1 MFVCLF
7 FGFWMKDPKLEQ
19 TNKRVRDEKY
29 AVDCKHIIITGI
41 RRRDWKHTGWW
52 ADEGRRSKHITHH
65 KRVDH
70 QVIVFESIESRR
82 STDTVLTWLTE
93 LQTRQHRHKHS
104 KHKVIVNLHWREKPP
119 AQVEKKEKR
128 NLRPGNSPLR
138 PLPALSASGPS
149 LVRFLEKKPERRTR
163 RRGKK
168 KDWKHQQLGNLGHK
182 PECLSSP
189 HCYSKSGTNKMR
201 RAGGERGGNREGEE
215 GGEEGGRKENKNW
228 SNGHHLQ
235 MDSI

>member
-1 MFVCLF
+1 
-7 FGFWMKDPKLEQ
+7 MKDPKLEQ
-19 TNKRVRDEKY
+19 PNKRVRDEKY
-29 AVDCKHIIITGI
+29 AVDCKHIIITGM
-41 RRRDWKHTGWW
+41 RSRDWKHTGWW

-138 PLPALSASGPS
+138 PLRFRTFTCSLS
-149 LVRFLEKKPERRTR
+149 RKKTR
-163 RRGKK
+163 KKNKKKGGK
-168 KDWKHQQLGNLGHK
+168 KDWKCRQLGNLRHK
-182 PECLSSP
+182 PKCLSSP

-201 RAGGERGGNREGEE
+201 GAGGERGGNREGEK
-215 GGEEGGRKENKNW
+215 GREEGGRRTRTDPMVTICRW
-228 SNGHHLQ
+228 SQSNGQ
-235 MDSI
+235 W

>member
-1 MFVCLF
+1 MSRDRKYADQVCLF
-7 FGFWMKDPKLEQ
+7 VCFFFFSLNEGSEAWATKQE
-19 TNKRVRDEKY
+19 RVRDEKY
-29 AVDCKHIIITGI
+29 AVDCKHIIITGM
-41 RRRDWKHTGWW
+41 RRKDWTHTGWW

-128 NLRPGNSPLR
+128 NVRPGNSPLR
-138 PLPALSASGPS
+138 PLRFRTFTCSLS
-149 LVRFLEKKPERRTR
+149 RKKTRKKNKKKEKKKTE
-163 RRGKK
+163 
-168 KDWKHQQLGNLGHK
+168 N
-182 PECLSSP
+182 
-189 HCYSKSGTNKMR
+189 
-201 RAGGERGGNREGEE
+201 AGSLE
-215 GGEEGGRKENKNW
+215 
-228 SNGHHLQ
+228 
-235 MDSI
+235 I